1 MFKNA
6 IDFKK
11 MPKLLL
17 IFGLFMFS
25 SLFQLLLEPFVDFD
39 IYHPSNFQN
48 LLLTCF
54 SDMCLLIILVI
65 IYFKTLKEDI
75 KKMKTDFNKKLEI
88 GIKAWLIGLGVM
100 MVANVLIGLLTP
112 AKAVNEEAVQEMIK
126 SAKLI
131 SIIAVGIIG
140 PIIEELVFR
149 KSFREVFKNNA
160 LFALMSGL
168 VFGSLHV
175 VLTLSG
181 PSDLLYIIPY
191 SSLGIAF
198 AYMYIKTDSIYT
210 SMIMHIFHNT
220 VLTAMS
226 VYGLGVILW

>member
-1 MFKNA
+1 MLKNA

-11 MPKLLL
+11 IPKLLL
-17 IFGLFMFS
+17 IFALFMFS
-25 SLFQLLLEPFVDFD
+25 SLFQLLLEPFVNFD
-39 IYHPSNFQN
+39 IYHPNNFEK
-48 LLLTCF
+48 LILTGF
-54 SDMCLLIILVI
+54 SDLCLVIVLAI
-65 IYFKTLKEDI
+65 IYFKALKEDAKKI
-75 KKMKTDFNKKLEI
+75 KKEFNKKLEI

-100 MVANVLIGLLTP
+100 LVANILIGLLTP
-112 AKAVNEEAVQEMIK
+112 AKATNEEAVQEMIK
-126 SAKLI
+126 SAKII
-131 SIIAVGIIG
+131 SILAIGVLG
-140 PIIEELVFR
+140 PITEELVFR
-149 KSFREVFKNNA
+149 KSFREVFKNNI

-175 VLTLSG
+175 VLSLSG

-191 SSLGIAF
+191 SSLGVAF

-220 VLTAMS
+220 ILTAMS